1 MNKLRKVFFIF
12 PFLVSSLFVAAQD
25 EASSSSKSEQSEED
39 KRFQEVVI
47 TDSVPATALA
57 KRGVNWVKA
66 ESKRFKKSNGVS
78 TGTKAECLA
87 TFKIKAKELNPQ
99 PDFTGTITMHVSI
112 ECKDNKYRY
121 SITKIK
127 HISANGKASG
137 GDINNLVPDCGSMT
151 MPDIVWKK
159 IKGEAF
165 KSASMVI
172 SELKEGMAKVGTD
185 SKDEW

>member
-1 MNKLRKVFFIF
+1 MNKVRKVFFLF
-12 PFLVSSLFVAAQD
+12 PLLISSILVFGQ
-25 EASSSSKSEQSEED
+25 EEPSSKDEKPEDD
-39 KRFQEVVI
+39 KRFQEVVF
-47 TDSVPATALA
+47 TDSVPAASLA
-57 KRGVNWVKA
+57 KRAVNWVKV
-66 ESKRFKKSNGVS
+66 ESPRFKKSMGVA

-99 PDFTGTITMHVSI
+99 PDFTGSITMHVTI

-127 HISANGKASG
+127 HTSLNGKASG
-137 GDINNLVPDCGSMT
+137 GDINNIVPDCGSMT
-151 MPDIVWKK
+151 MPDKIWKQ

-172 SELKEGMAKVGTD
+172 SELKEGMTKIDAET
-185 SKDEW
+185 KDEW

>member
-1 MNKLRKVFFIF
+1 MNKLRKSLLII
-12 PFLVSSLFVAAQD
+12 PFLLSSLIITAQ
-25 EASSSSKSEQSEED
+25 EAPSELD
-39 KRFQEVVI
+39 KQFQEIVP
-47 TDSVPATALA
+47 TDSVPASGLE
-57 KRGVNWVKA
+57 KRAVNWVKA
-66 ESKRFKKSNGVS
+66 ESPRFKKSMGVS

-87 TFKIKAKELNPQ
+87 TFKIKAKELNPI
-99 PDFTGTITMHVSI
+99 PDFTGIITMHVTI

-121 SITKIK
+121 SITKMK
-127 HISANGKASG
+127 HTSTNGKASG
-137 GDINNLVPDCGSMT
+137 GDISNIIPECGSMT

-172 SELKEGMAKVGTD
+172 SELKEGMSKAATD

>member
-1 MNKLRKVFFIF
+1 MNKVRKVIF
-12 PFLVSSLFVAAQD
+12 LIPLLVSSLFVSAQ
-25 EASSSSKSEQSEED
+25 EEGSAPKNEID
-39 KRFQEVVI
+39 KQFQEVVF
-47 TDSVPATALA
+47 TDSVPATSLA
-57 KRGVNWVKA
+57 KRAVNWVKV
-66 ESKRFKKSNGVS
+66 ESPRFKKSMGVA

-99 PDFTGTITMHVSI
+99 PDFTGNITMHVTI

-121 SITKIK
+121 SITKMK
-127 HISANGKASG
+127 HTAANGKASG
-137 GDINNLVPDCGSMT
+137 GDITNIIPDCGSMT
-151 MPDIVWKK
+151 MPDKVWKQ

-172 SELKEGMAKVGTD
+172 SELKEGMAKIGDT

>member
-1 MNKLRKVFFIF
+1 MNKLRKSLFII
-12 PFLVSSLFVAAQD
+12 PFLACSLFAIAQ
-25 EASSSSKSEQSEED
+25 EEKSELDKQFSE
-39 KRFQEVVI
+39 VII
-47 TDSVPATALA
+47 TDSVPVANLA
-57 KRGVNWVKA
+57 KRAVNWVKA
-66 ESKRFKKSNGVS
+66 ESPRFKKSMGVS
-78 TGTKAECLA
+78 TGSKAECLA
-87 TFKIKAKELNPQ
+87 TFKIKAKELNPI
-99 PDFTGTITMHVSI
+99 PDFTGVITMHVTI

-137 GDINNLVPDCGSMT
+137 GDITNLVPECGSMT
-151 MPDIVWKK
+151 MPDLVWKK

-172 SELKEGMAKVGTD
+172 SELKEGMTKNPSD

>member
-1 MNKLRKVFFIF
+1 MNKLRLVFFTF
-12 PFLVSSLFVAAQD
+12 PFLISSFFVKAQN
-25 EASSSSKSEQSEED
+25 ESSSTSKAEQTEED
-39 KRFQEVVI
+39 KRFQEVVF

-66 ESKRFKKSNGVS
+66 DSKRFKKSSGVA

-137 GDINNLVPDCGSMT
+137 GDINNIIPDCGSMT
-151 MPDIVWKK
+151 MPDLVWKK

-172 SELKEGMAKVGTD
+172 SELKEGMSKTTLD